1 MNPTSDAMRNRRF
14 SGSLWVA
21 GAFALSLSVCVCQQA
36 SAQGNFNV
44 FTRAYNSQRTGAN
57 LSEIVLT
64 QANVNSGSFGKLFS
78 LAVDDQVYAGILYVS
93 SLQIAGGIH
102 NVIYVATVNNSIYA
116 FDADTL
122 GVPLWQK
129 NFNGTGRPTN
139 NSDFGV
145 ACPGGYFDFRG
156 NIGIVGT
163 PVIDGVAGTMYFVT
177 RTVESAGTVQRL
189 HAIDI
194 TTGNDRANSPKV
206 ITASVTGTGDGG
218 STVVFNSITQN
229 QRPALAFSQGT
240 VYIAWAS
247 YCDITPYHGWVM
259 AYDGTALTQL
269 GAFNDTP
276 NGVQGGIWMAGAG
289 ILLDLSGNLF
299 ASTGNG
305 TADATQDF
313 GESVV
318 KLAPNTLNRL
328 DFYTASN
335 YNTLNAGDT
344 DFGSGGPSLLPGY
357 NLLVTG
363 GKEGRLYLLNTNNLG
378 GLVAGDTQIP
388 QVFQAVDPTVRPSA
402 THHIHSSN
410 PAWNSPQGLNVY
422 VWGENDF
429 LHGYRFNTT
438 TQIINTVP
446 FATGAILP
454 PVGMPGGVM
463 TLSANGSQTGT
474 GILWAT
480 TPRNGDA
487 NEFTVPGQLYAFNAE
502 TLALLWQSTGVMD
515 DSLNMSKGSH
525 PLVANGKVYVANL
538 SRFVSVYGPRTTMPP
553 SQNLALNKP
562 ATGSTACNSNETPD
576 KAVNGSYSLGL
587 SDKWCS
593 QIANAFLQVDLGA
606 PVTVNRFLIEH
617 AGAGGGESFNFN
629 TAAFNIQVS
638 TDGVNFTTVVN
649 VTGNVDSITTHDIT
663 PTTARYVKLNVTTP
677 THDGDIASRIYE
689 FQVYNAPDYS
699 VSVVPTAT
707 TVTAGSA
714 ANITVSQ
721 TASGNFN
728 GTVSY
733 AISGLPAGATA
744 TFTPSVIAGS
754 GSSILNIATTS
765 ATAAGTY
772 SLVVTGTS
780 GTLQHTANLSL
791 TVVSTGADFGLAA
804 TPASQSVTAGNRA
817 AFTATVNALNGFTG
831 TVTLTAAGLP
841 AGATASFS
849 PATITSAGSSTLTIS
864 TTAVAAAGTY
874 PLVITGIS
882 GTLQHTANVSLTVVK
897 AADFGFAATPASQSV
912 TAGNSGTFTATVNA
926 LNGFTG
932 TVTLTAAGLPAGA
945 TASFSPAT
953 ITSAGSSTLTIST
966 TAATAAGTYPLVIT
980 GTSGTL
986 QHTANVSLTVVKPAD
1001 FGLSAAPASQSV
1013 TAGNSATFTATVT
1026 ALNGFAGT
1034 VTLAASGV
1042 PAGATA
1048 SFNPASIT
1056 SAGSSILTVS
1066 TTAATAAGTYS
1077 LTVTGTSGA
1086 LLHSALLGLTVT
1098 ASTGGTSV
1106 PVSLTAVFNKT
1117 GIVSDG
1123 STFTLGLDG
1132 YGFAYSSNLLGAAQ
1146 NINGIS
1152 YNIGP
1157 AGAPN
1162 VVSNAVI
1169 PLPVGTFGALRM
1181 LAAGVNGSQVA
1192 QVFTVKYTDGT
1203 VSTITQSLS
1212 DWFVSNSYAGETLA
1226 LAMPYRD
1233 TYSGAKD
1240 NRVFNLYG
1248 YSFPLNQ
1255 SKTVSSITLPA
1266 NNNVAVLAITLVPA
1280 APVSLALA
1288 YNRNAFDTDGATFT
1302 SGGLDGY
1309 GFAYSA
1315 NLLGTTQTVNGIVF
1329 NIGPANVPN
1338 SVANATVT
1346 LPAGNFSALKVL
1358 ATGVNGLQTSQTV
1371 TVNYTD
1377 GSSTPFVQSFSDWF
1391 VAGGYSGETTA
1402 VTMAYRNV
1410 YNGTKDARTFLLY
1423 GYSFA
1428 LNVAKTV
1435 ESITLPANSNVV
1447 VLAITAIP

>member
-864 TTAVAAAGTY
+864 TTA
-874 PLVITGIS
+874 
-882 GTLQHTANVSLTVVK
+882 
-897 AADFGFAATPASQSV
+897 
-912 TAGNSGTFTATVNA
+912 
-926 LNGFTG
+926 
-932 TVTLTAAGLPAGA
+932 
-945 TASFSPAT
+945 
-953 ITSAGSSTLTIST
+953 
-966 TAATAAGTYPLVIT
+966 ATAAGTYPLVIT

-1001 FGLSAAPASQSV
+1001 FGLLAAPASQSV